1 MAFRAS
7 QTMRRRQ
14 WENPQNWT
22 LSIDE
27 WDRVLTFCQEQ
38 EAYQVFK
45 SHGKKYVNM
54 YDLNQE
60 YVKPWTRGEGCGVA
74 VMMSQEREDSAQL
87 MLSHAW
93 AEDVEECQSAV
104 MEHVRQAAL
113 PRETALWFCLFA
125 NFQVGDE
132 SGPSIEAQLSLKPFA
147 SVISS
152 ASLRRGTGGYG
163 LHAIH
168 TSTADLYK
176 RLWCVHEVERALK
189 GDIDVSTS
197 MSDKYKEQTLQR
209 LQFFLS
215 ESCSTSTWEDCM
227 WAANVKVK
235 TIQARCDRMED
246 EKMLIAEIMATGG
259 FERIDATI
267 ERFRAE
273 TFGQNYELMLKAVGR
288 HGQALKF
295 ASFARLERK
304 LIHNLVLTAVRS
316 SGSSLAHAPMEL
328 KGDKDLVIEAVKQNG
343 MALQYAAEEM
353 RVDREVV
360 LEAVQ
365 QHGLALQYASDTRL
379 PGSALLDD
387 SVVLAAVAQDGEA
400 FRLAPDSM
408 KKNRR
413 IMEKAV
419 TTSPKALQYV
429 PHELQKEAL
438 EVVKSSPEAVAQLE
452 RSTTIA
458 GIVIQTEQQVE
469 RMEEIAVTRRHAE
482 VAEKTQERLQQAIN
496 LMKSVRPHVATQKPK
511 RAIRLM
517 LQGLESLFQSTQDP
531 SAITRA
537 RLAIEK
543 QFNTTTDEEKMDY
556 VDVLLD
562 RDVAIHPALKSSLF
576 NCLAEYKSQL
586 TSKAGVQADS
596 SPSSHP
602 VRRYSM
608 QVPKLE
614 PTPSM
619 ESERSDRH
627 TGSSMTP
634 SATPDLVAF
643 TMSGTADGQTERFE
657 KPWLMTFIMFVS
669 MTLAL
674 PFDRGMWAGSKPG
687 PLLGGQVVDHWRQKV
702 IKVMYPAFFDILAT
716 GLCCMGFLYIPASV
730 WQLLRGAEIVFAA
743 IFAVTCLHRRLY
755 CFQYIG
761 LAFCVAGI
769 FLVGLAS
776 VWSDDLQAAAK
787 GKGSGNVQL
796 LLLGIC
802 LALAGQVVQAAQAVA
817 EEWLLR
823 DVDLPGLQVVGF
835 EGVWGALAMLVF
847 VFPTLYMLPG
857 QDHGHAEDEVNAYQ
871 LLRSNST
878 LCTLMGL
885 YIFSCATYN
894 ISGIAVTG
902 ALSAVHRVMIE
913 ALRTLIVWAFGLSV
927 HYLYDS
933 KSALG
938 EVWTP
943 YSWLEVAG
951 FLLLVIGQVIYGAMV
966 KIPRLYYPPSE
977 EISHDIVASPGS
989 LRNLSAVPHGRL
1001 VSPGSNDGLAIS
1013 PIALSP

>member
-1 MAFRAS
+1 MLPDIPSHATLKTPRRADEKNPGPLEVFEESIRRERSSARRGAAKKFRNPPALEAWLDSSLEAQQLSSKAPCQERFRLHREALAWLCDLLPTYGSILSRVLDEVDGALHRMEAWQGELQKLHGLNRTLQGQLRSRQILHKLQLEEAWSAARQSSAAETKPVSPVESLSKEGHKEAQAEVTKRRHAERKSLKLQSELESVRHQLKELEVKEADKVAAAGEVQRLVDQRDQLSHTVNALRKECSQLQSDLQKSQQDNQQLNKELDSKSEECRQLQDSLQEPGESNMKELPPGELVRNASVKPTSFLAAVKLERDPTVAAEETDYVPDRPQGMAFQAS
-7 QTMRRRQ
+7 ATMRRRQ

-27 WDRVLTFCQEQ
+27 WDQVLTFCQEQ

-74 VMMSQEREDSAQL
+74 VMMSQHREDSAQL

-104 MEHVRQAAL
+104 MEHVRQAQL
-113 PRETALWFCLFA
+113 PRQTAVWFCLFA

-132 SGPSIEAQLSLKPFA
+132 SGPSIEAQLSLRPFA
-147 SVISS
+147 SVISA
-152 ASLRRGTGGYG
+152 ASLRRGTGYG

-189 GDIDVSTS
+189 GDVDVSTS

-215 ESCSTSTWEDCM
+215 ENCSTSTWEDCM

-246 EKMLIAEIMATGG
+246 EKMLITEIMATGG
-259 FERIDATI
+259 FERIDSTI

-295 ASFARLERK
+295 ASFERLERK

-316 SGSSLAHAPMEL
+316 SGASLAHAPVEL
-328 KGDKDLVIEAVKQNG
+328 KADKDLVIEAVKQDG

-365 QHGLALQYASDTRL
+365 QDGLALQYAS
-379 PGSALLDD
+379 GSALLDD

-408 KKNRR
+408 KMNRE
-413 IMEKAV
+413 IMERAV
-419 TTSPKALQYV
+419 ASSPKALQYV

-458 GIVIQTEQQVE
+458 GIVIQAEQQVE
-469 RMEEIAVTRRHAE
+469 RMEKMEVTRRHAE

-511 RAIRLM
+511 RALRLM
-517 LQGLESLFQSTQDP
+517 LLGLDCLFQSTQDP
-531 SAITRA
+531 SAIFRA
-537 RLAIEK
+537 RQAIEK
-543 QFNTTTDEEKMDY
+543 QFSTTTDEEKMDY

-562 RDVAIHPALKSSLF
+562 RDVAMHASLKNSLF
-576 NCLAEYKSQL
+576 QCLVQYKSQL
-586 TSKAGVQADS
+586 ADKAGASDRT
-596 SPSSHP
+596 SSHP

-608 QVPKLE
+608 QVPRLE
-614 PTPSM
+614 PTPSV

-627 TGSSMTP
+627 SSRALTA
-634 SATPDLVAF
+634 ATKI
-643 TMSGTADGQTERFE
+643 S
-657 KPWLMTFIMFVS
+657 
-669 MTLAL
+669 
-674 PFDRGMWAGSKPG
+674 
-687 PLLGGQVVDHWRQKV
+687 VDH
-702 IKVMYPAFFDILAT
+702 
-716 GLCCMGFLYIPASV
+716 
-730 WQLLRGAEIVFAA
+730 
-743 IFAVTCLHRRLY
+743 
-755 CFQYIG
+755 
-761 LAFCVAGI
+761 
-769 FLVGLAS
+769 
-776 VWSDDLQAAAK
+776 
-787 GKGSGNVQL
+787 
-796 LLLGIC
+796 
-802 LALAGQVVQAAQAVA
+802 
-817 EEWLLR
+817 
-823 DVDLPGLQVVGF
+823 LQVD
-835 EGVWGALAMLVF
+835 
-847 VFPTLYMLPG
+847 PP
-857 QDHGHAEDEVNAYQ
+857 
-871 LLRSNST
+871 
-878 LCTLMGL
+878 
-885 YIFSCATYN
+885 
-894 ISGIAVTG
+894 
-902 ALSAVHRVMIE
+902 
-913 ALRTLIVWAFGLSV
+913 
-927 HYLYDS
+927 
-933 KSALG
+933 
-938 EVWTP
+938 P
-943 YSWLEVAG
+943 VA
-951 FLLLVIGQVIYGAMV
+951 
-966 KIPRLYYPPSE
+966 P
-977 EISHDIVASPGS
+977 
-989 LRNLSAVPHGRL
+989 
-1001 VSPGSNDGLAIS
+1001 
-1013 PIALSP
+1013 